1 MARNLTTKAID
12 FDTTDIYGNPIKL
25 SSFEGRAV
33 ILCFFRDTSR
43 SNKNNR
49 IYELTKYYDEWQKA
63 GVDVITIFHET
74 KAQLLEAFEKR
85 PRPFTVIADPKLTL
99 FHKYGLHRVVGKDT
113 LNKRKSTGKIAS
125 FFKGRWAWLS
135 PVGRVMPAE
144 FLITTDGNIRHAWH
158 GRDNSDHISLERL
171 ETFVMSV
178 RVETR
183 KRKLAFERAGLRSA

>member
-1 MARNLTTKAID
+1 MTRNLTTNKAID
-12 FDTTDIYGNPIKL
+12 FDVNDIYGQPIKL

-49 IYELTKYYDEWQKA
+49 IYELTKHCEEWREA
-63 GVDVITIFHET
+63 GVEIVTVFQES
-74 KAQLLEAFEKR
+74 KSQLLEAFAKR
-85 PRPFTVIADPKLTL
+85 PRPFTVISDPKLTL
-99 FHKYGLHRVVGKDT
+99 FNKYGLHRVVGKDT
-113 LNKRKSTGKIAS
+113 VSKSKSTGKIAS
-125 FFKGRWAWLS
+125 LFKGRWAWMS

-144 FLITTDGNIRHAWH
+144 FLITTEGNIRHTWH
-158 GRDNSDHISLERL
+158 GRNNSDHISLERL

-183 KRKLAFERAGLRSA
+183 KRELAFERALKSA